1 MKFNRKQRTERS
13 KTLNLRGNL
22 NKKNP
27 QKLHSFFLQNCW
39 PQIYSPTFWPQYHYV
54 YNTYIFYS
62 YHAYDSFIE
71 LLSVQKTL
79 HSHTLIICYIHIKD
93 HFLGM
98 TEDGWFPGFVW
109 CRCWF
114 GSDKTSLLKEFTRTG
129 GSTDTVTTMPTTVLC
144 TLWNDGLW
152 QTNG

>member
-27 QKLHSFFLQNCW
+27 QKLHSFFYKIAGHRSILQHSG
-39 PQIYSPTFWPQYHYV
+39 PSTIMFIIIISFIPT
-54 YNTYIFYS
+54 
-62 YHAYDSFIE
+62 AYDSFIE

-109 CRCWF
+109 CRCLDQTKPAC
-114 GSDKTSLLKEFTRTG
+114 SKS
-129 GSTDTVTTMPTTVLC
+129 SPVLEVLPIQWRQC
-144 TLWNDGLW
+144 PPLYYVPCEMMDCDRPMDS
-152 QTNG
+152 

>member
-27 QKLHSFFLQNCW
+27 QKLPSFFYKIAGHRSILQHSG
-39 PQIYSPTFWPQYHYV
+39 PSTIMFIILISFIPT
-54 YNTYIFYS
+54 
-62 YHAYDSFIE
+62 AYDSFIE

-129 GSTDTVTTMPTTVLC
+129 GSTDTVTTMPVTVLC
-144 TLWNDGLW
+144 ILWNDGLW

>member
-13 KTLNLRGNL
+13 KTLNLSGNL
-22 NKKNP
+22 NKKTP
-27 QKLHSFFLQNCW
+27 QNCSFFLQNCW

-54 YNTYIFYS
+54 YNNYIFYS
-62 YHAYDSFIE
+62 YCLWFIYRAVVSTKNLTLTYSHN
-71 LLSVQKTL
+71 LLYS
-79 HSHTLIICYIHIKD
+79 YIKD

-129 GSTDTVTTMPTTVLC
+129 GSTDTVTTMPATVLC

-152 QTNG
+152 HTNG

>member
-13 KTLNLRGNL
+13 KTLNLIGNL

-27 QKLHSFFLQNCW
+27 QKLHSFFYKIAGHRSILQHSG
-39 PQIYSPTFWPQYHYV
+39 PSTIMFIIIISFIPT
-54 YNTYIFYS
+54 
-62 YHAYDSFIE
+62 AYDSFIE

-129 GSTDTVTTMPTTVLC
+129 GSTDTVTTMPVTVLC
-144 TLWNDGLW
+144 ILWNDGLW

>member
-27 QKLHSFFLQNCW
+27 QKLHSFFYKIAGHRSILQHSG
-39 PQIYSPTFWPQYHYV
+39 PSTIMFIIIISFIPT
-54 YNTYIFYS
+54 
-62 YHAYDSFIE
+62 AYDSFIE

-129 GSTDTVTTMPTTVLC
+129 GSTDTVTTMPLYYVPC
-144 TLWNDGLW
+144 EMMDCDRPMDS
-152 QTNG
+152 

>member
-27 QKLHSFFLQNCW
+27 QKLHSFFYKIAGHRSILQHSG
-39 PQIYSPTFWPQYHYV
+39 PSTIMFIIIISFIPT
-54 YNTYIFYS
+54 
-62 YHAYDSFIE
+62 AYDSFIE

-98 TEDGWFPGFVW
+98 TDDAWFPGFVW
-109 CRCWF
+109 CWCWF
-114 GSDKTSLLKEFTRTG
+114 GSDKTSLLKEFTSTG
-129 GSTDTVTTMPTTVLC
+129 GSTDTVTTMPVSVLC

>member
-13 KTLNLRGNL
+13 KTLNLSGNL
-22 NKKNP
+22 NKKTP
-27 QKLHSFFLQNCW
+27 QNCTVFFYKIAGHRSILQHSG
-39 PQIYSPTFWPQYHYV
+39 PSTIMFIIIISFIPT
-54 YNTYIFYS
+54 
-62 YHAYDSFIE
+62 AYDSFIE

-129 GSTDTVTTMPTTVLC
+129 GSTDTVTTMPATVLC
-144 TLWNDGLW
+144 TLWNDWLW

>member
-22 NKKNP
+22 NKKTPKNCTVFFYKIAGHRSIL
-27 QKLHSFFLQNCW
+27 QHSGPSTIMFIIIISF
-39 PQIYSPTFWPQYHYV
+39 IPT
-54 YNTYIFYS
+54 
-62 YHAYDSFIE
+62 AYDSFIE

-129 GSTDTVTTMPTTVLC
+129 GSTDTVTTMPATVLC

>member
-1 MKFNRKQRTERS
+1 MKFNKKQRTERS

-22 NKKNP
+22 NKKPPKNCTVFFYKIAGHRSIL
-27 QKLHSFFLQNCW
+27 QHSGPSTIMFIIIISF
-39 PQIYSPTFWPQYHYV
+39 IPT
-54 YNTYIFYS
+54 
-62 YHAYDSFIE
+62 AYDSFRE

-79 HSHTLIICYIHIKD
+79 HSHTLVICYIHIKD

-129 GSTDTVTTMPTTVLC
+129 GSTDTVTTMPATVLC

>member
-1 MKFNRKQRTERS
+1 MKFNKKQRTERS

-27 QKLHSFFLQNCW
+27 KNCTVFFTKLLATDLFFNILAPVMFIIIISF
-39 PQIYSPTFWPQYHYV
+39 IPT
-54 YNTYIFYS
+54 
-62 YHAYDSFIE
+62 AYDSFIE

-129 GSTDTVTTMPTTVLC
+129 GSTDTVTTMPATVLC